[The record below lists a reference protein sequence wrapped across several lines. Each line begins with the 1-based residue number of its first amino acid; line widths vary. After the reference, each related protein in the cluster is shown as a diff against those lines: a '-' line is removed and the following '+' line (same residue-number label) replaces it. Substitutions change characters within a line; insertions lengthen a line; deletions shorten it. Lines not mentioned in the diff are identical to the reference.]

1 MAWDWDWL
9 TDNMFVDL
17 AKKAGSWVKD
27 SFTWPGESES
37 SSDYYKQA
45 KQAKEQGMTVD
56 QYKTKSD
63 TRGNAANTVEKA
75 TNPTKTE
82 PTTNPTT
89 EPEYSDAYNE
99 YLDYTN
105 KFESGYKTAL
115 DGTDETRALDEQAKE
130 YYGLQDEYIK
140 KYIDR
145 GEFAYDVNTD
155 KMYAIY
161 RDQYLNDAKLAQ
173 QDATAQAA
181 GLTGG
186 YGSSYASSMGNQ
198 AYNGVMQRFDD
209 KAAELYENAYNRY
222 LNEGQAMLDAAALYG
237 QQADNASSRSQGIK
251 QQMLTDA
258 AAAGEYANY
267 MYQKSPEYKAAEYEN
282 EIKEASTGLK
292 QKFADGAVI
301 TTKSGHAYEIDDEDT
316 GMDGIADAIDFWADF
331 VRDDNITEFS
341 NEEDFVDE
349 IYSRLG
355 GVLIGGMPMSDAEKS
370 AFVDYIISAYAG
382 DLSKKGVTW
391 YDKE

>member
-1 MAWDWDWL
+1 MSWDWDWL
-9 TDNMFVDL
+9 KDNMFVDL
-17 AKKAGSWVKD
+17 AKKAGSWMKD

-37 SSDYYKQA
+37 SSDYYKLA
-45 KQAKEQGMTVD
+45 KLAKEQGMTV
-56 QYKTKSD
+56 
-63 TRGNAANTVEKA
+63 EKNDKNSVNEPT
-75 TNPTKTE
+75 TNPTTE

-89 EPEYSDAYNE
+89 EPTTKPEYSDAYKE

-115 DGTDETRALDEQAKE
+115 DGTDETRALDAKAAE
-130 YYGLQDEYIK
+130 YYGLQDEKIK
-140 KYIDR
+140 EYLGRDA
-145 GEFAYDVNTD
+145 FSYDVNTD
-155 KMYAIY
+155 KMYAMY

-222 LNEGQAMLDAAALYG
+222 LNEGQEMLNAAALYG

-267 MYQKSPEYKAAEYEN
+267 MYQKSPEYENLVAEEKDSQGVEDALATLN
-282 EIKEASTGLK
+282 K
-292 QKFADGAVI
+292 KFADGTEI
-301 TTKSGHAYEIDDEDT
+301 TTKSGHKYKINDDDT
-316 GMDGIADAIDFWADF
+316 GMAGIADAIDFYADMI
-331 VRDDNITEFS
+331 RDNGAESYNTAD
-341 NEEDFVDE
+341 DFIDE
-349 IYSRLG
+349 IYARLD
-355 GVLIGGMPMSDAEKS
+355 GVLIGGASLSEYEK
-370 AFVDYIISAYAG
+370 AAIVDNLMDMYGA
-382 DLSKKGVTW
+382 DLQNAKWFEK
-391 YDKE
+391 